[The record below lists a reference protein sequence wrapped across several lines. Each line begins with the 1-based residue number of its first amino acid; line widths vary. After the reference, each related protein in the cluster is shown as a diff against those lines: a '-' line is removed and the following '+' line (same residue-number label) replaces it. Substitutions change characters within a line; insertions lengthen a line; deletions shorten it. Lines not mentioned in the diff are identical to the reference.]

1 MCAFKLL
8 PMYCAS
14 VLVEKESPIRKLS
27 DRLELVLQ
35 KWKNER
41 EKCWNKPLPDAPL
54 SRKLE
59 RKERCRLNPSEV
71 ARGGPVV
78 KAKGGMQ
85 NLLEMLL
92 ARVAKTCF
100 WLVPILFASNSRPA
114 CLRVK
119 KPWNCQHGKKLLNN
133 ECSSR
138 EPLSSPLKDPQTY
151 SSKQAIWLGKGS
163 LLKPIIKA
171 NVVAPP
177 SL

>member
-14 VLVEKESPIRKLS
+14 ALVEKESPIRKLS

-41 EKCWNKPLPDAPL
+41 EKCWNKPLQDAPL
-54 SRKLE
+54 SPKLE
-59 RKERCRLNPSEV
+59 IKERCRINPSKV

-78 KAKGGMQ
+78 KAKRGMQ

-92 ARVAKTCF
+92 ARVAKSCF
-100 WLVPILFASNSRPA
+100 WLVPILFASNSLPA

-119 KPWNCQHGKKLLNN
+119 KPWNCQHGKKNCWAMSVHPENHCHHHWKTPKPTHL
-133 ECSSR
+133 
-138 EPLSSPLKDPQTY
+138 
-151 SSKQAIWLGKGS
+151 SKQSNLERALCS
-163 LLKPIIKA
+163 
-171 NVVAPP
+171 NP
-177 SL
+177 SLKQMF